1 MQSWDRMS
9 VPEDIRNVERP
20 SNTIVQEVRNKSG
33 VRYIV
38 RERNGHVYKNGRT
51 MPKNGSTIGYIIDG
65 KFVEISEASKID
77 PKEVSM
83 NTWAVERLA
92 LDTTKDVIED
102 LRKVYNE
109 KDAETMYSM
118 AILRVRHPGLKNSRM
133 KRDYDE
139 SILAQVFPSLSMS
152 KNAVSEFLQK
162 IGGAG
167 NRIQDLM
174 KARGSRLP
182 EGVLLALD
190 GMLQTDD
197 SDVNNL
203 SAVSRKSKARGS
215 GEISMLFAYD
225 VEKLEPVFFSAYP
238 GNLIDS
244 KAYADF
250 IEQNDIKDA
259 ILMGDKAF
267 TLNAAKKQLKGD
279 RNLHYLFP
287 IRRNSKAISK
297 FKLHHHDSALKTYKG
312 VTFRVVYDVDEG
324 IWYYSFRNAERAAE
338 EETEYLAKLRKNGK
352 GLTEEELSEKR
363 ETWGTMIL
371 QSDLEL
377 SAEKIYDMYKD
388 RWLIEEMFRMYK
400 HIEEFD
406 DTRVHSDFS
415 VMGEKLIDYLS
426 TIITSRFLNLFLEKG
441 LLEKQTFGEVMD
453 TLRRSLKFKND
464 EGEWVLRAQ
473 TDKEKETLRALDLMQ
488 KLPPKRGP
496 GRPRKS
502 P

>member
-1 MQSWDRMS
+1 MS
-9 VPEDIRNVERP
+9 VPEEIRKVERP
-20 SNTIVQEVRNKSG
+20 PNTIVQDVHNKSG
-33 VRYIV
+33 IKYIV
-38 RERNGHVYKNGRT
+38 RERNGQVYKNGRS
-51 MPKNGSTIGYIIDG
+51 MPKNGNTIGYIIDG
-65 KFVEISEASKID
+65 RFVGISEAGKID

-92 LDTTKDVIED
+92 LDTTPDIMED
-102 LRKVYNE
+102 LRKVYDE
-109 KDAETMYSM
+109 KDAETIYSM

-139 SILAQVFPSLSMS
+139 SVLSQAFPSLSMS
-152 KNAVSEFLQK
+152 RNSVSGFLQK

-167 NRIQDLM
+167 NRIREFM

-182 EGVLLALD
+182 AGALLALD

-203 SAVSRKSKARGS
+203 SAVSRKSKVRGS

-225 VEKLEPVFFSAYP
+225 VADLEPVYFSAYP

-250 IEQNDIKDA
+250 IEENDIRDS

-267 TLNAAKKQLKGD
+267 TFNAAKKQLKGD

-287 IRRNSKAISK
+287 IRRNSKAISG
-297 FKLHHHDSALKTYKG
+297 FGLHRHDSALKTYKG
-312 VTFRVVYDVDEG
+312 VTFRVAYDIDEG
-324 IWYYSFRNAERAAE
+324 IWYYSFRDAERAAE
-338 EETEYLAKLRKNGK
+338 EETEYLGKLRRSGR
-352 GLTEEELSEKR
+352 GFTEETLSKKR

-371 QSDLEL
+371 QSDLRL
-377 SAEKIYDMYKD
+377 PAEKIYDMYMS
-388 RWLIEEMFRMYK
+388 RWMIEEMFRMYK

-415 VMGEKLIDYLS
+415 VIGEKLINFIS
-426 TIITSRFLNLFLEKG
+426 TIITSRFMNLFLNNG

-453 TLRRSLKFKND
+453 TLRRSLKFQTEDK
-464 EGEWVLRAQ
+464 EWVFRAQ
-473 TDKEKETLRALDLMQ
+473 TDKEKEILRSLDLMQ

-496 GRPRKS
+496 GRPRKNS
-502 P
+502 

>member
-1 MQSWDRMS
+1 M
-9 VPEDIRNVERP
+9 
-20 SNTIVQEVRNKSG
+20 
-33 VRYIV
+33 
-38 RERNGHVYKNGRT
+38 
-51 MPKNGSTIGYIIDG
+51 
-65 KFVEISEASKID
+65 
-77 PKEVSM
+77 
-83 NTWAVERLA
+83 
-92 LDTTKDVIED
+92 ED
-102 LRKVYNE
+102 LRKVYDE
-109 KDAETMYSM
+109 KDAEMIYSM

-133 KRDYDE
+133 KRDYSE
-139 SILAQVFPSLSMS
+139 SILAQTFPSLPMS

-167 NRIQDLM
+167 NRIRGFM

-182 EGVLLALD
+182 AGALLALD

-197 SDVNNL
+197 SDVDNL

-225 VEKLEPVFFSAYP
+225 VGNLEPVYFSAYP

-250 IEQNDIKDA
+250 IEQNDIRDS

-287 IRRNSKAISK
+287 IRRNSKAIPR
-297 FKLHHHDSALKTYKG
+297 FELHRHDSALKTYGG
-312 VTFRVVYDVDEG
+312 VTFRVVHDVDEG
-324 IWYYSFRNAERAAE
+324 IWYYSFRDAERAAE
-338 EETEYLAKLRKNGK
+338 EETEYLNKLRKSGK
-352 GLTEEELSEKR
+352 GLTEEMLSEKR

-371 QSDLEL
+371 QSDMEL
-377 SAEKIYDMYKD
+377 PAEKIYDMYIS

-415 VMGEKLIDYLS
+415 VIGEKLINFVS
-426 TIITSRFLNLFLEKG
+426 TIITSRFMNLFLNEG
-441 LLEKQTFGEVMD
+441 LLEKQTFGDVMD
-453 TLRRSLKFKND
+453 TLRRSLKFQTED
-464 EGEWVLRAQ
+464 GEWVFRAQ
-473 TDKEKETLRALDLMQ
+473 TDKEKEVLRALNLMQ

-496 GRPRKS
+496 GRPRKN